1 MNEGG
6 TKSYN
11 IWEKICRWFWDRLKA
26 MGESLYDYFID
37 DYEADEHRWGCFW
50 IVVVIVILGCLG
62 GCVRS
67 CIREDKEEDAKREA
81 WVKSNYKIDLG
92 SLLDYPDT
100 TSGATFE
107 EIIKAKTTDTSYCAL
122 TMMVRSK
129 KDEGMYLLNNVHK
142 DCIIFVDKPD
152 QNKLI
157 LDSWDFATY
166 VYDGRTQN
174 DPIRF
179 INNHPDGFGKL
190 YIYIP
195 KDSIPNYIHGT
206 IFIVK

>member
-1 MNEGG
+1 M
-6 TKSYN
+6 
-11 IWEKICRWFWDRLKA
+11 
-26 MGESLYDYFID
+26 
-37 DYEADEHRWGCFW
+37 
-50 IVVVIVILGCLG
+50 
-62 GCVRS
+62 
-67 CIREDKEEDAKREA
+67 
-81 WVKSNYKIDLG
+81 
-92 SLLDYPDT
+92 
-100 TSGATFE
+100 
-107 EIIKAKTTDTSYCAL
+107 
-122 TMMVRSK
+122 
-129 KDEGMYLLNNVHK
+129 LNNVHK